1 MTSQGT
7 TSRQGNFYILQ
18 SPFSPNFRE
27 SLLAQRD
34 LVNQDIIL
42 EHTLEIHRESL
53 EKFRELL
60 SLEISE
66 GYIDIVDEMV
76 MSKYENIAEFL
87 LPGGERILFVL
98 TEKGQALSE
107 EYGMDPIQLIG
118 MRIMNSLAVFMET
131 DDLSVSTSDT
141 PGGPVTRIAIRPP
154 YMDKDKDMDMDS
166 TDPHPD
172 SELDSLENGE

>member
-7 TSRQGNFYILQ
+7 TSRQSNFYILQ

-76 MSKYENIAEFL
+76 MSKHENIAEFL

-107 EYGMDPIQLIG
+107 EYGMDPVQLIG

-141 PGGPVTRIAIRPP
+141 PGGPITRIAIRPP
-154 YMDKDKDMDMDS
+154 DMDMDS
-166 TDPHPD
+166 TDPDSD
-172 SELDSLENGE
+172 SELDSFENGE